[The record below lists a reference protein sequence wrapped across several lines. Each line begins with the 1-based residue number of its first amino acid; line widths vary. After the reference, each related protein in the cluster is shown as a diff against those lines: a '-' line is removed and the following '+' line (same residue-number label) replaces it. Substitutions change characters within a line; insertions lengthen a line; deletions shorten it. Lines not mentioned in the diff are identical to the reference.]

1 MCYMF
6 VCLTWFDNTYHLME
20 SRTGYMTFTHT
31 SRYHQTVVRIWTR
44 KKDMFIYSTLLT
56 HDDDDFWQTGITIG
70 PDKND
75 NDDEK
80 IHYAAASVATA
91 DDVYVS
97 ASVAAAMMM

>member
-1 MCYMF
+1 
-6 VCLTWFDNTYHLME
+6 
-20 SRTGYMTFTHT
+20 MTFTHT

-70 PDKND
+70 PDKTD

-80 IHYAAASVATA
+80 IHYAAASVAT
-91 DDVYVS
+91 DGDVYVS